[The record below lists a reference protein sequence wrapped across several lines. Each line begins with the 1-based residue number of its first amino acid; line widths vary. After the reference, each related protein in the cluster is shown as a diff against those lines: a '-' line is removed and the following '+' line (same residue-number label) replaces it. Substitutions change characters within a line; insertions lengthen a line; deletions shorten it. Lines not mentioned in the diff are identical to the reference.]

1 MIKYFSKQTNYDLT
15 ETSGSGVLVISHT
28 KDCFAVSGEAEAIEA
43 YAATI
48 LTSAEITKDEFVA
61 LVKDSS
67 YIRRTR
73 EALQAMVMS
82 KRSAMALG
90 SGMAHEYVVD
100 CFKNDPAL
108 LKMACRL
115 RIDAEVGDVY
125 DLVADLSKRV
135 ALQERMLMMFAQKL
149 IDGEAIPGSAVA
161 LNYKPFVDQY
171 NAATQ
176 SGAIEDRIDVEPDGR
191 PAIFTTLLGRYDRI
205 AKIVKSFYFDPQ
217 GA

>member
-1 MIKYFSKQTNYDLT
+1 
-15 ETSGSGVLVISHT
+15 
-28 KDCFAVSGEAEAIEA
+28 
-43 YAATI
+43 
-48 LTSAEITKDEFVA
+48 
-61 LVKDSS
+61 
-67 YIRRTR
+67 
-73 EALQAMVMS
+73 
-82 KRSAMALG
+82 
-90 SGMAHEYVVD
+90 
-100 CFKNDPAL
+100 
-108 LKMACRL
+108 
-115 RIDAEVGDVY
+115 
-125 DLVADLSKRV
+125 
-135 ALQERMLMMFAQKL
+135 MLMMFAQKL